1 MVLKKRKP
9 AVLALGEDARDEVT
23 ALAAIYAS
31 AFTSSPTGFQILVS
45 ACRVSVLLSV
55 TYRGRYPE
63 SRPHVNVASE
73 QLSAEQVEE
82 LQSKLLQLAKQLAKD
97 ANVVGFSLAEAAR
110 EFLSSLFGEESAG
123 PPTAPEDARSL
134 WQRME
139 EREAAAEAAL
149 PADASSQGQNGLW
162 ADVARV
168 FDEEAVQDTGWSFA
182 AAPPPPPPPPSRA
195 LVALPPT
202 PSRRADP
209 PSSSHASALR
219 AVLELADRGEQ
230 ESSSSAGSATD
241 SDGDSE
247 SSSSGGSGEGTDA
260 EGAGS
265 DTAIAGTPGLPPLGA
280 ARSASLR
287 SSLLVGHLLSLLTAP
302 RGPLPHAL
310 PALASSLSGDG
321 VLPRW
326 LRSLL
331 LRRPELFD
339 AAFRATFNAASR
351 ARAAAASGA
360 SSDPAGRAA
369 VARFWAG
376 GSGAA
381 ARDDDGGAAS
391 PQPLSRF
398 RADFDVE
405 STLGRGSFGSVVLA
419 VNRLDGRRY
428 AIKRVPL
435 PRDPSAVAKVLRE
448 VTTLSRLEHTSVVRY
463 HQAWIESLAG
473 LGGGGSGGGARD
485 DDDDDASGGDTSDW
499 RSSSGVVA
507 TATPSSSAP
516 PAAAADARVLFL
528 QMEFCRT
535 TLRDV
540 LDAPTRSVDVALAFY
555 WTQQI
560 LEGLSHIHAQG
571 IVHRD
576 LKPSNLFFDAAGRV
590 RIGDFGLARFDAQ
603 PEAAAAGGVRGEPA
617 AGAPAGGGDDF
628 TSAVGT
634 FFYTAARV
642 RRSAC
647 DALVPHPP
655 LSPRSRRCPP
665 ACRTTPRWTCTRWAW
680 CCSRCCAPSPRAWAA
695 PRSCPRCARPPP
707 RPQTLLRLTHSRRRS
722 FPSCCAQTRWGGP
735 APQKRWRWYPRAS
748 GCDSPLPLCFHLSL
762 FDTSNGLLF
771 PSVRITPSLTHRCDL
786 LLSLT
791 QDEHLASLLRSLHH
805 SGPEL
810 DRVLRSLF
818 AHGSAPMRAACR
830 AAAVAHPHGAPSA
843 SASAARC
850 AALAASASQL
860 AAIFRAHCGEA
871 ALPSTCLRFA
881 SDDTSLA
888 SSDGSSHPPLLHP
901 SGAMLAPRDEL
912 RRRFVS
918 ALTASEAAA
927 CGGGGAAPPKALN
940 AARLSL
946 PLRRFEFATVLRPQP
961 GAPLPIEVSQAD
973 FDVVGPTEA
982 GGHHGGDGGGG
993 AAAIDAEVVALAF
1006 EAAASCGLRAPLAR
1020 LSHRELLS
1028 AAWRAAGVP
1037 PESRP
1042 RAADLLRTLHAPQ
1055 RHGGA
1060 ATGDDDSVWAAL
1072 TRQLVDGLGLSSAA
1086 VATLR
1091 SIHAAGGEPRGA
1103 LPRLRSILKASPG
1116 TRAASSL
1123 DCLAEIVSLLTH
1135 VGVPHGCVLL
1145 SPLLAPS
1152 EAYFSGAFFT
1162 VSALPK
1168 APPAPG
1174 AAAAAASSP
1183 AVFAAG
1189 GRYDSLLSS
1198 SFASSG
1204 CVALESAPP
1213 GGCGASFSVTRI
1225 ASLSS
1230 PPHGH
1235 PTPPR
1240 CDVLVAAKG
1249 GGGMLPQRLALVRS
1263 LRAARVRCETLPSP
1277 APPLTDQYSRAASS
1291 GCRLLVL
1298 LSPTGALRVKHLH
1311 ASPQRE
1317 EDVSPADVVRHV
1329 LASLAAA
1336 EPGGAPPPPLG
1347 AEPPLPSM
1355 ALLRLGGG
1363 GGGGGTG
1370 GGGTA
1375 EHAAEPPSPPHAADE
1390 EAGARR
1396 IGRRRRHAANA
1407 ERHA

>member
-473 LGGGGSGGGARD
+473 LGGGGSGVSARD

-603 PEAAAAGGVRGEPA
+603 PEAAAAGGGRGDAA

-647 DALVPHPP
+647 DETVPHPP
-655 LSPRSRRCPP
+655 LPNAAGGVRRPAPRLQGGSLLPWRGVVRDAAPLRHGHGARRGAVRAARDLRPAARLCGVLPGTGGSYIQAAVPRSAGAAQRRGG
-665 ACRTTPRWTCTRWAW
+665 ARDGAAARWGAFLHPF
-680 CCSRCCAPSPRAWAA
+680 CSHPSPV
-695 PRSCPRCARPPP
+695 
-707 RPQTLLRLTHSRRRS
+707 
-722 FPSCCAQTRWGGP
+722 
-735 APQKRWRWYPRAS
+735 
-748 GCDSPLPLCFHLSL
+748 
-762 FDTSNGLLF
+762 DTSNVLPF
-771 PSVRITPSLTHRCDL
+771 PSACITPSLTHRCVL
-786 LLSLT
+786 LLPPT

-818 AHGSAPMRAACR
+818 SHSSAPMRAACR

-918 ALTASEAAA
+918 ALAASEAAA

-973 FDVVGPTEA
+973 FDVVGPSEA
-982 GGHHGGDGGGG
+982 GGHHGSDSGGG
-993 AAAIDAEVVALAF
+993 AAAIDAEVIALAF

-1103 LPRLRSILKASPG
+1103 LPRLRGILKASPG

-1123 DCLAEIVSLLTH
+1123 DCLAEIVSLLPH
-1135 VGVPHGCVLL
+1135 IGVPHGCVLL

-1162 VSALPK
+1162 VSALPRS
-1168 APPAPG
+1168 PPAPG
-1174 AAAAAASSP
+1174 APAAAVSSS
-1183 AVFAAG
+1183 VFAAG

-1263 LRAARVRCETLPSP
+1263 LRAVRVRCETLPSP

-1291 GCRLLVL
+1291 GARLLVL

-1329 LASLAAA
+1329 LAALAAA

-1363 GGGGGTG
+1363 GAGGVGD
-1370 GGGTA
+1370 GGTA
-1375 EHAAEPPSPPHAADE
+1375 ENASEPPSPPHAAE
-1390 EAGARR
+1390 EETGARR